1 MSQGGCVDIAVT
13 IILLSSGMVHR
24 RGCTQCR
31 SAAVATL
38 QDAVQ
43 MADWAKQVV
52 NLSRELG
59 VYKNQCAH
67 HYEAWIRATQLL
79 QVTGGPLASWTL
91 TSTITVSGSLV
102 PVMPKSC
109 AHQTCQLF
117 FASFQLKPL
126 HLHCNPAGK
135 GE

>member
-1 MSQGGCVDIAVT
+1 MHSGNSPNAQASTQQCV
-13 IILLSSGMVHR
+13 
-24 RGCTQCR
+24 
-31 SAAVATL
+31 AADAGTL
-38 QDAVQ
+38 QDAAQ

-79 QVTGGPLASWTL
+79 QVQDESTRRSSNKPEEFQSQYHALINAASGHT
-91 TSTITVSGSLV
+91 
-102 PVMPKSC
+102 
-109 AHQTCQLF
+109 
-117 FASFQLKPL
+117 
-126 HLHCNPAGK
+126 AGE